1 MFTTS
6 LYLLLTISIV
16 TKYSDGFVVDNSA
29 SMRNEVKSQTDNRPT
44 SFFDSNN
51 NNSNS
56 NNVNEVGNHIRTSA
70 TNVTAIDNAMEMPKP
85 NDAVDYSSR
94 DSDDALADVETGR
107 KKYGGGGI
115 SKFPKFSKYGKIGKL
130 GGGKKKKYKWL
141 YPIII
146 GVFLTKMFMFPL
158 FVKAVTILS
167 TSAFMFS
174 KMSLLAS
181 LILGLKFFLAN
192 NYQNNDSKVEI
203 VHVPMKKYSG
213 DWDRET
219 SESKFHNV
227 FPDNIYEHELRP
239 TRFHL

>member
-1 MFTTS
+1 MLLFHDLHHWYTFF
-6 LYLLLTISIV
+6 LY
-16 TKYSDGFVVDNSA
+16 FVL
-29 SMRNEVKSQTDNRPT
+29 
-44 SFFDSNN
+44 FFAFFFFIFL
-51 NNSNS
+51 
-56 NNVNEVGNHIRTSA
+56 EA
-70 TNVTAIDNAMEMPKP
+70 
-85 NDAVDYSSR
+85 
-94 DSDDALADVETGR
+94 GR
-107 KKYGGGGI
+107 KKYGGVGGI
-115 SKFPKFSKYGKIGKL
+115 SKFPKYGKIGKL

-192 NYQNNDSKVEI
+192 NNQNNDSKVEI
-203 VHVPMKKYSG
+203 VHVPMKKYGG

-219 SESKFHNV
+219 SESKFHNI